1 MLLSP
6 LGNILPALTISLL
19 ALDFLEC
26 DGSWLL
32 DGIGVVMALTSSV
45 SGVIFAMSKT
55 SSCFFAQALS

>member
-19 ALDFLEC
+19 ALDFLER